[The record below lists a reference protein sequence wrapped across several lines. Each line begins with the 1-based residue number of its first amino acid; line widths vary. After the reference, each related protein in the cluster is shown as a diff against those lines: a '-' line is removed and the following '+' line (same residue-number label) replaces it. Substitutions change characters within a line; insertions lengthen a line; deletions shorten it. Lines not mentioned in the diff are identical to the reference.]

1 MRKMS
6 DKKTGKY
13 KLETENKEQEFWDEI
28 QKTGGIDQQKMN
40 RTEVE
45 RKKGKLIKSEI
56 KNAAFK
62 ETEILSQTLIFWSLY
77 LSDPMW

>member
-1 MRKMS
+1 MS

-13 KLETENKEQEFWDEI
+13 KLETENKEQEAWDEI

-62 ETEILSQTLIFWSLY
+62 ETEILSQTLIF
-77 LSDPMW
+77 